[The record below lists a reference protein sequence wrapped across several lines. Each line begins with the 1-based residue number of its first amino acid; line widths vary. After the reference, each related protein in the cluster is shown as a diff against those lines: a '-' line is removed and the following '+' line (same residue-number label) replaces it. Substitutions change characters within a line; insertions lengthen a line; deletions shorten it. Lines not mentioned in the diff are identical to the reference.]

1 MDLQQRQDTN
11 SRGSSRPG
19 ASILKSLTWP
29 SIVLA
34 ALVLSLS
41 GCIPASGQAPTAQA
55 AASQPAPTV
64 ISAGTLE
71 DQYGLHVNLIA
82 VTAAGGLVDVRL
94 KVLDAEKARQLF
106 QSGTPSVLVDQSGV
120 VLVAP
125 DDLPPPDS
133 QLKEDGGVI
142 LLLYP
147 NSANTLKPG
156 DEVTLMF
163 GDVHLE
169 PIAVK

>member
-1 MDLQQRQDTN
+1 ML
-11 SRGSSRPG
+11 
-19 ASILKSLTWP
+19 
-29 SIVLA
+29 LA
-34 ALVLSLS
+34 ALALTLA
-41 GCIPASGQAPTAQA
+41 GCAPAVGGGAVAAQTTDA
-55 AASQPAPTV
+55 QPAPTV

-94 KVLDAEKARQLF
+94 KVLDADKARQLF
-106 QSGTPSVLVDQSGV
+106 QSGTPSVLVDHSGT

-147 NSANTLKPG
+147 NSGNALKPG

-169 PIAVK
+169 PTAVQ